1 MASRPDT
8 NENWKSLDEEQT
20 LLRANTTNKAEEE
33 DSSHLGRKSDVKKRK
48 RENTTKETA
57 EEKRGKRKRASE
69 QLAKHRR
76 GKGKTSAEHI
86 ESKDKDEKPAIDT
99 PTSSKPTP
107 AAAGGR
113 DDNGDDAAMAAHP
126 EAAKVKKWKNKL
138 QRAFLT
144 KAAPALEASS
154 FIDAG
159 FTTVE
164 QYDCRILYSKTGK
177 VMRKII
183 QLPNIPSDEQYHF
196 RQRASSLGTQW
207 QQLITTSEGDNG
219 SKDKAPTSS
228 KAAKPKSKSSQNA
241 GTEGEANEAPKGSAP
256 AEGDSI
262 EVDKGAAA

>member
-1 MASRPDT
+1 MANSAAGEHDKLG
-8 NENWKSLDEEQT
+8 ED
-20 LLRANTTNKAEEE
+20 EE
-33 DSSHLGRKSDVKKRK
+33 DSSDLGRKSNAKKRK

-69 QLAKHRR
+69 QLANQRR
-76 GKGKTSAEHI
+76 GKGKRSAEHI
-86 ESKDKDEKPAIDT
+86 ESKDKDEKPATET
-99 PTSSKPTP
+99 PTSSK
-107 AAAGGR
+107 
-113 DDNGDDAAMAAHP
+113 DDNGDDAAMAADP
-126 EAAKVKKWKNKL
+126 EAAKVKEPRHKL

-144 KAAPALEASS
+144 KTAPAPEEMAS
-154 FIDAG
+154 IDVV
-159 FTTVE
+159 FTAVE
-164 QYDCRILYSKTGK
+164 QYDCRILII
-177 VMRKII
+177 VRKII
-183 QLPNIPSDEQYHF
+183 QLSNIPSDEQYRF